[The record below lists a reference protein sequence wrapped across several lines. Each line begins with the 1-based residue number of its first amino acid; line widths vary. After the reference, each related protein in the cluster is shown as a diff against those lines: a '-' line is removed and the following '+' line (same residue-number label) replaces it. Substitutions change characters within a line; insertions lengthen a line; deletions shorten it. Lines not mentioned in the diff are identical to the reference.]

1 MLDFYYDF
9 RSLNNASCTA
19 FLYHFRL
26 NDRESFKQPAK
37 LLSSDFPCFLF
48 ISGPPESA
56 VFQSFIQKHKTIT
69 FPVQGLH
76 HSCVSAA
83 KQKQGIRKRIQPEIL
98 LYYRSQAINLFSHVC
113 VAHRYIDM
121 VSLGN
126 IT

>member
-26 NDRESFKQPAK
+26 NYRKPFKQPAK

-48 ISGPPESA
+48 ISRPFKPA
-56 VFQSFIQKHKTIT
+56 IFKSFVQKHKTIT

-83 KQKQGIRKRIQPEIL
+83 KQKQGIRKRIQSEIL
-98 LYYRSQAINLFSHVC
+98 LYYCSQAINLFSHVC
-113 VAHRYIDM
+113 IAYRYIDM
-121 VSLGN
+121 VSFGN